1 MKIDGREIAG
11 EIFEKLKREVEEL
24 KKKNIIPH
32 LAIILVGDDPASK
45 AYVGQKELKATEID
59 AKATV
64 INLKSEIQNSEL
76 IKLIEKLNNDNSVH
90 GIIIQRPLPPQIDSK
105 DVDLATDIKKD
116 IDAFREDAPF
126 PMPIVCAVLKILEE
140 IHKTKSEIR
149 NPKSETNSNNQN
161 SNRSVSSFDIRHSN
175 FYSWLQSENIV
186 VIGKGE
192 TGGKPIIETFK
203 KMGIEPNVI
212 DSKTKNPQDIK
223 KNADIIISAVGKL
236 NVVKKEEIKKGVIL
250 LSIGLHKKKDGKLHG
265 DYEEEEIK
273 EIASFYT
280 PTPGGIGPV
289 NVACLLEN
297 LIRASAKTSY

>member
-11 EIFEKLKREVEEL
+11 EIFEKLKKEVEEL

-32 LAIILVGDDPASK
+32 LVIILVGNDPASK
-45 AYVGQKELKATEID
+45 AYVRQKELKATQIG

-64 INLKSEIQNSEL
+64 INLESKIKNSEL
-76 IKLIEKLNNDNSVH
+76 IKLIEKLNNDSSIH
-90 GIIIQRPLPPQIDSK
+90 GIIVQRPLPPHIDSGEI
-105 DVDLATDIKKD
+105 DSATDVKKD
-116 IDAFREDAPF
+116 IDAFRKESPF
-126 PMPIVCAVLKILEE
+126 PIPIVCAILTILEN
-140 IHKTKSEIR
+140 IFNHFLVS
-149 NPKSETNSNNQN
+149 
-161 SNRSVSSFDIRHSN
+161 SVSSDSSVSSLNDWIKSK
-175 FYSWLQSENIV
+175 NIIIV
-186 VIGKGE
+186 GKGE
-192 TGGKPIIETFK
+192 TGGGPIIETFK

-250 LSIGLHKKKDGKLHG
+250 LSIGLHKEKDGKLHG

-273 EIASFYT
+273 DIAGFYT
-280 PTPGGIGPV
+280 PTPGGVGPV

-297 LIRASAKTSY
+297 LIKASAKTS